1 MWSHHFMA
9 NRRGKSRS
17 SDRFYFL
24 GLQNPY
30 GQWLQPWNWKML
42 APWKKRYDKAAGG
55 LSRFSR
61 VWLCIPMNRS
71 TPGSSV
77 HEISQAR
84 ILAWVAMPSSGGSSW
99 PGIESTSLMSPA
111 FAGKFL
117 TTCHLGSLRW
127 HIKKQ
132 THHFADKGLYSQSY
146 GFSNS
151 HVLCKNWTINKAES
165 WRIDAFELWGWR
177 RLLRVPW
184 TARKTDQSILIGI
197 NCEYSLEGLMLK
209 LKLQYFGHLMWR
221 ADALEKPWCWERLKA
236 GGEGGGRGWDG

>member
-1 MWSHHFMA
+1 MKRNWQGFLMSVKEESEKADLKLNIQKVKIMACSPIMA
-9 NRRGKSRS
+9 NRWGKSAS

-99 PGIESTSLMSPA
+99 PRDWIHISYVFCIGRQ
-111 FAGKFL
+111 FL
-117 TTCHLGSLRW
+117 YHSHHLG
-127 HIKKQ
+127 I
-132 THHFADKGLYSQSY
+132 
-146 GFSNS
+146 
-151 HVLCKNWTINKAES
+151 
-165 WRIDAFELWGWR
+165 
-177 RLLRVPW
+177 PW
-184 TARKTDQSILIGI
+184 SSVDL
-197 NCEYSLEGLMLK
+197 LK
-209 LKLQYFGHLMWR
+209 LLFG
-221 ADALEKPWCWERLKA
+221 LEF
-236 GGEGGGRGWDG
+236 G

>member
-1 MWSHHFMA
+1 MKEESKKAGLQLNIQKSKIVASAPSTWWQIG
-9 NRRGKSRS
+9 REKSRS

-30 GQWLQPWNWKML
+30 GQWLQPWNWKMIAL
-42 APWKKRYDKAAGG
+42 WKKRYDKPAGG

-71 TPGSSV
+71 PPGSSV

-117 TTCHLGSLRW
+117 TTSA
-127 HIKKQ
+127 
-132 THHFADKGLYSQSY
+132 TYEA
-146 GFSNS
+146 
-151 HVLCKNWTINKAES
+151 
-165 WRIDAFELWGWR
+165 
-177 RLLRVPW
+177 
-184 TARKTDQSILIGI
+184 
-197 NCEYSLEGLMLK
+197 
-209 LKLQYFGHLMWR
+209 
-221 ADALEKPWCWERLKA
+221 
-236 GGEGGGRGWDG
+236 